1 MAEEKN
7 FENKV
12 KDFLT
17 EQGAWFI
24 KYWSGGVPTKKGMK
38 KFTKDGIPDI
48 LACVNGLFLAIE
60 LKAPDGRPSVL
71 QLVTLN
77 KIRKAYG
84 IAVLLYPKDF
94 TIFKNMVIELSKTD
108 ADKEQDY
115 FDTVLDDWIRKYKR
129 KGLM

>member
-1 MAEEKN
+1 MAQEKN

-12 KDFLT
+12 KNFLT
-17 EQGAWFI
+17 EEGAWFV
-24 KYWSGGVPTKKGMK
+24 KYWGGGEYTKAGV
-38 KFTKDGIPDI
+38 PDI
-48 LACVNGLFLAIE
+48 LACVNGLFLAVE
-60 LKAPDGRPSVL
+60 LKSPNGRPSVL
-71 QLVTLN
+71 QVVTLK
-77 KIRKAYG
+77 KIREAYG

-115 FDTVLDDWIRKYKR
+115 FDTVLDDWIRKYER